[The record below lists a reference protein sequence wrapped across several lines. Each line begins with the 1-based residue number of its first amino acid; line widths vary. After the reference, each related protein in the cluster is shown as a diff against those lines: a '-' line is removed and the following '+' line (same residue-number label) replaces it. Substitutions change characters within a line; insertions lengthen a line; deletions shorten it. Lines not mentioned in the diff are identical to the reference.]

1 MTNDDN
7 PLGRKYNDAEVAAAR
22 RLGIN
27 GPRGSLGPL
36 VYATGPY
43 WPDRARAMARDWA
56 IVANALDREWKRDP
70 GGNLP
75 DGVMSTT
82 ERDAVRSLR
91 TRVEPPTEQPASSPA
106 PLDVESFNAA
116 HPVGTDVLYWPGAV
130 VGPGRRSRTRTPAW
144 ELSGHAVVS
153 VEDYPGGVLLD
164 HVNTVDSPP
173 LPEVEEAELGG
184 PAGVLGYV
192 YTCTRC
198 RWTAT
203 AESSMVSARCPR
215 CSARMSRRTPE
226 DEQ

>member
-1 MTNDDN
+1 MTSDDN

-22 RLGIN
+22 RVGIK

-43 WPDRARAMARDWA
+43 WPDRARAMARDWV
-56 IVANALDREWKRDP
+56 IVANALDREWKR
-70 GGNLP
+70 G
-75 DGVMSTT
+75 
-82 ERDAVRSLR
+82 EE
-91 TRVEPPTEQPASSPA
+91 EPPPSSPA

-116 HPVGTDVLYWPGAV
+116 HPVGTEVLFWPGAV

-164 HVNTVDSPP
+164 HVNTLDSTP

-192 YTCTRC
+192 YTCSRC
-198 RWTAT
+198 RWTT
-203 AESSMVSARCPR
+203 TTESSMVSARCPR
-215 CSARMSRRTPE
+215 CSARMFRRTPE